1 MTEVNNVSYGKPRVG
16 GAIFSAAISAK
27 TPTDA
32 TTPLGLEYK
41 DLGYISDDGLT
52 NANSPESEAIK
63 AWGGDTVLVSQTDK
77 PDTFTFTLIESS
89 NIEVMKEI
97 YGAENVSGTIES
109 GITIKANAQPFKSHK
124 IVIDT
129 LLNGAVKRIV
139 VPNAVVTEIGDIEY
153 KDDSALG
160 YETTIQALPDTDG
173 NTHYEYIQKLG
184 AVASDIGG
192 DDE

>member
-1 MTEVNNVSYGKPRVG
+1 MTEVNNVSYGKPKVG
-16 GAIFSAAISAK
+16 GAIFSASISAK

-32 TTPLGLEYK
+32 TTPLGSEFK

-89 NIEVMKEI
+89 NIEVMKEV
-97 YGAENVSGTIES
+97 YGAENVSGSIES

-184 AVASDIGG
+184 AVASDMGG